1 MPGQY
6 GGVADDIVTIAPF
19 RWCLGPD
26 DFQTAG
32 DSVISVSSANAVSP
46 PKVLH
51 LKCSVFR
58 GRTQV

>member
-1 MPGQY
+1 MLGRY
-6 GGVADDIVTIAPF
+6 RGDADDIVTIAPF

-46 PKVLH
+46 SKVLH